1 MAEPPLPAS
10 RPLYGWSAADPPSV
24 PERLS
29 TDPGRPLFSIVI
41 PTLNQGAFIEDT
53 LLSIL
58 WQGYDNVEIIVVDG
72 GSTDDTPA
80 VLERYRPWI
89 SVMISE
95 PDRGQS
101 DAINKGFRRASG
113 SILAW
118 LNSDDLYLPGAFRTV
133 LEAFAAHPDGRWVIG
148 SGDIISADQR
158 FLRHVPAREGSE
170 QTLLAI
176 ENDCFLLQQSCFWS
190 ASLWRE
196 AGGQVDESLSLL
208 MDYDLWWRFSRRCTG
223 IVTQEKLGAMRYYAT
238 VKTRRQG
245 ERFPAELATIYAR
258 YGASASLDRLVQRLL
273 AEKSALGERLS
284 ALERQ
289 LPVRLLRRLR
299 LLPRP

>member
-1 MAEPPLPAS
+1 MVEVPLPSS
-10 RPLYGWSAADPPSV
+10 RRLYGWPEDSVIAVPDRFTADPA
-24 PERLS
+24 
-29 TDPGRPLFSIVI
+29 RPLFSIVI

-58 WQGYDNVEIIVVDG
+58 WQGYHNVEIIVVDG
-72 GSTDDTPA
+72 GSTDDTPTL
-80 VLERYRPWI
+80 LERYRPWI
-89 SVMISE
+89 SVLISE

-101 DAINKGFRRASG
+101 DAINKGFRRATG

-118 LNSDDLYLPGAFRTV
+118 LNSDDLYLPGAFQTV
-133 LEAFAAHPDGRWVIG
+133 LACFAADPGGGWVIG
-148 SGDIISADQR
+148 SGDIISADQQ
-158 FLRHVPAREGSE
+158 FLRHVPAREGSTE
-170 QTLLAI
+170 TLLAI
-176 ENDCFLLQQSCFWS
+176 ENDCFLLQQSCFWR
-190 ASLWRE
+190 ASLWQE
-196 AGGQVDESLSLL
+196 AGGVDEGLSLL
-208 MDYDLWWRFSRRCTG
+208 MDYDLWWRFSQHG
-223 IVTQEKLGAMRYYAT
+223 SSIVTQEKLGAMRYYAT

-258 YGASASLDRLVQRLL
+258 YGASDSLDRLVQRLL
-273 AEKSALGERLS
+273 AEKSALGARLS

>member
-1 MAEPPLPAS
+1 MVEVPLPSS
-10 RPLYGWSAADPPSV
+10 RRLYGWPEEGAIAV
-24 PERLS
+24 PERLNA
-29 TDPGRPLFSIVI
+29 DPERPLFSIVI

-72 GSTDDTPA
+72 GSTDDTPG

-89 SVMISE
+89 SVLISE

-101 DAINKGFRRASG
+101 DAINKGFRRATG

-118 LNSDDLYLPGAFRTV
+118 LNSDDFYLPGAFRTV
-133 LEAFAAHPDGRWVIG
+133 MERFATDPSGRWVIG
-148 SGDIISADQR
+148 SGDIISADQQ
-158 FLRHVPAREGSE
+158 FLRHVPAREGSAE
-170 QTLLAI
+170 TLLAI
-176 ENDCFLLQQSCFWS
+176 ENDCFLLQQSCFWR
-190 ASLWRE
+190 ASLWQE
-196 AGGQVDESLSLL
+196 AGGVDEGLSLL
-208 MDYDLWWRFSRRCTG
+208 MDYDLWWRFSQRCTG
-223 IVTQEKLGAMRYYAT
+223 LVTQEKLGAMRYYTT

-258 YGASASLDRLVQRLL
+258 YGASEPLDRLVQRLL
-273 AEKSALGERLS
+273 KEKSALGERLS